1 MRDALFNPRFLRNLE
16 QLKLYARRYP
26 IGPYHGERQARRK
39 GHGSD
44 FFDFRPYVP
53 GDDLRYVDWNM
64 FARLDRL
71 ILKLFQAEQALCLH
85 ILVDTSKSMSI
96 GSPTKLEYALRTAA
110 AFTYIGLLN
119 YEQVGLG
126 LFDSAL
132 YRMISPRRGRKQM
145 IHFLEILSDARAHGS
160 TNLES
165 ALTNYALQSR
175 ERGLVV
181 LISDMFGDRDDDYQR
196 AIAALVARR
205 FEVRVLQL
213 LAPQEVVPNLS
224 GDLKLVDVET
234 GQMLETTA
242 DRHAIARYTQ
252 NFGRFCEDLKA
263 FCSRHGVLHYSVTT
277 DIPIDEL
284 LFIRLREGRFLR

>member
-1 MRDALFNPRFLRNLE
+1 MRDALFNSAFLHKLE

-26 IGPYHGERQARRK
+26 VGPYRGERQVRRK

-71 ILKLFQAEQALCLH
+71 IVKLFQAEEALCLH
-85 ILVDTSKSMSI
+85 ILVDTSKSMGT
-96 GSPTKLEYALRTAA
+96 GSPAKLEYALRAAA
-110 AFTYIGLLN
+110 AFTYIGLMN

-126 LFDSAL
+126 LFDSTL
-132 YRMISPRRGRKQM
+132 CKMISPRRGRQQM
-145 IHFLEILSDARAHGS
+145 VPILELLSGVRAGGS

-165 ALTNYALQSR
+165 ALTSYALQSR
-175 ERGLVV
+175 VPGLIVI
-181 LISDMFGDRDDDYQR
+181 ISDMFGGDNDDYQR
-196 AIAALVARR
+196 GIAALIARR

-213 LAPQEVVPNLS
+213 LAQEEVMPDLS

-234 GQMLETTA
+234 GQVLETTA
-242 DRHAIARYTQ
+242 DRQAISRYVQ
-252 NFGRFCEDLKA
+252 NCEHFCEDLRA
-263 FCSRHGVLHYSVTT
+263 FCSRHGVLHYRITT
-277 DIPIDEL
+277 DVPIDEL
-284 LFIRLREGRFLR
+284 FFLRLREGRFLQ